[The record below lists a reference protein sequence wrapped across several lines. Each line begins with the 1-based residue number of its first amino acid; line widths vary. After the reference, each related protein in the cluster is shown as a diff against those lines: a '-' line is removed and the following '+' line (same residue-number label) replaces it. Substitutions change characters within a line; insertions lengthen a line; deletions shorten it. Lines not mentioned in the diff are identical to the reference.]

1 MAGGGFQLMHGGGF
15 CRWNIG
21 GESSG
26 YLLAI
31 HAIVLFPIPYTYL
44 TNWYTWIYGIAGW
57 LT

>member
-1 MAGGGFQLMHGGGF
+1 MPGGGF

-26 YLLAI
+26 CLLVI
-31 HAIVLFPIPYTYL
+31 YAIVLFLIPCTYL
-44 TNWYTWIYGIAGW
+44 TNWYTWICGIVGW